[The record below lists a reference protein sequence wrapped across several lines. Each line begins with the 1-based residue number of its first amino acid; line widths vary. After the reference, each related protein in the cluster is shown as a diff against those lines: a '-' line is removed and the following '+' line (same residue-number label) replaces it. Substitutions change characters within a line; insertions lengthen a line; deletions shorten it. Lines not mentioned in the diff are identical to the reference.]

1 MLTLPAVDEKKEIK
15 NHKKN
20 KRTRQIFEEKKN

>member
-1 MLTLPAVDEKKEIK
+1 MFVCKNQNYLKNKAEIK

-20 KRTRQIFEEKKN
+20 KDER